1 MKIYVLHYVKKFD
14 GVNDYHLS
22 KNTLNAS
29 ISLQY
34 NDNDDDNNDDD
45 DDHYRHNSDIS
56 SLMLSRS
63 SLDY

>member
-45 DDHYRHNSDIS
+45 DHYRHNSDIS

>member
-14 GVNDYHLS
+14 GVNDYSLS
-22 KNTLNAS
+22 KNTLHARR
-29 ISLQY
+29 SLDY

-45 DDHYRHNSDIS
+45 DHNSDIS

-63 SLDY
+63 CSDY